1 MSRNVAFKDSQTI
14 NAKQSTRAV
23 KHTAVSTGRHAS
35 SLCTAGRPEDRGQFA
50 GLSATYSGLLHTE
63 WSAEWRGARVTVPMG
78 LTRPTCTKR
87 KGERAPPTSHH
98 HPPLP
103 KIMFPDE
110 LLKRVL
116 KKTSED
122 HMRQCANYPS
132 ISGIFH
138 SVLFYISFT
147 CRRPIITKVTAP
159 VLHSSASGNVFASL
173 FWKNKIKKWDPI

>member
-1 MSRNVAFKDSQTI
+1 M
-14 NAKQSTRAV
+14 
-23 KHTAVSTGRHAS
+23 
-35 SLCTAGRPEDRGQFA
+35 
-50 GLSATYSGLLHTE
+50 
-63 WSAEWRGARVTVPMG
+63 TVRMG

-87 KGERAPPTSHH
+87 KSESAPPHH

-110 LLKRVL
+110 LLKLVL

-122 HMRQCANYPS
+122 HMRQCEKYLS

-147 CRRPIITKVTAP
+147 CRRPIITKDTAP
-159 VLHSSASGNVFASL
+159 VLYTSASGNVFASL
-173 FWKNKIKKWDPI
+173 FWKKKKKYETPFDIALKLSGATMG